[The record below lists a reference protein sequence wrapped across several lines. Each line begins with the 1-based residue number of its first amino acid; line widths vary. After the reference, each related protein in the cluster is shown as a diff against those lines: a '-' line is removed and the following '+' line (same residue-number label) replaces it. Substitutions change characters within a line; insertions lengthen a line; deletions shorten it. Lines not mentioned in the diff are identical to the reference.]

1 MAKQQLHIAL
11 KRVYDEPTKQDG
23 KRVLVDRLWPRGLSK
38 EKAQVDLWLKELA
51 PSNELRKWFAH
62 DPAKFDEFRRRY
74 EMELSSSEVAQAKV
88 AELQGLAQR
97 EHITLVFAARDTE
110 YNNAVVLRDLLL
122 HSSRS
127 S

>member
-97 EHITLVFAARDTE
+97 EHITLV
-110 YNNAVVLRDLLL
+110 
-122 HSSRS
+122 
-127 S
+127 

>member
-1 MAKQQLHIAL
+1 MAKQQLQIAL

-23 KRVLVDRLWPRGLSK
+23 KRVLVDRLWPRGLSR
-38 EKAQVDLWLKELA
+38 EKAQVALWLKELA

-122 HSSRS
+122 HYSRS